1 MRLFLETPAGTRT
14 SLTSEPTDHISVRSS
29 EKRVGIPCRM
39 FGPGFMQRRQVWS
52 VSEFQLVV
60 GIACVAVSITHFI
73 SLELLWGPT
82 IPTFFTVVR
91 RSILI

>member
-1 MRLFLETPAGTRT
+1 
-14 SLTSEPTDHISVRSS
+14 
-29 EKRVGIPCRM
+29 M

-60 GIACVAVSITHFI
+60 GIACVATSITHFI

-91 RSILI
+91 RKHLSLSYMDHIARIGGHKDCSIFGS